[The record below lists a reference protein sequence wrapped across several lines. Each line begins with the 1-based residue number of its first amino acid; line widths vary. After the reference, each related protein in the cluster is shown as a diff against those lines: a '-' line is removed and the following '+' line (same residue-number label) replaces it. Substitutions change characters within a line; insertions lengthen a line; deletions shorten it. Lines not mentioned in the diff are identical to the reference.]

1 MIESWLVYLLGTIG
15 LGETFNCIY
24 PRIEDNYDSE
34 GFVCQWEKSDFNY
47 DAETDEYT
55 LKEYDADDNCIEAA
69 VRKRKN

>member
-1 MIESWLVYLLGTIG
+1 MIEAWFITSLFGLG
-15 LGETFNCIY
+15 LGEGFNCIF
-24 PRIEDNYDSE
+24 PRIEEDYDSE